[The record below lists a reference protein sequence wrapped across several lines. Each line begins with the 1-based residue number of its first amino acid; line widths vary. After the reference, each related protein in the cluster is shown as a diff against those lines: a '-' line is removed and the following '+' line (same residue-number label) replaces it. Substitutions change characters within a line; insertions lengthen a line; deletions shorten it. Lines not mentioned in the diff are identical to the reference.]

1 VRPTAKRYAAAGALA
16 GFAWRALEPSLQRL
30 FGHPYSDPELLTAF
44 VTRGRAQPVLDYC
57 VQGLG
62 GAAFGAGFARFGGR
76 TTTQAVTV
84 SLAENALLLTLSPLV
99 DRIHPDARDGRWPP
113 LTANPR
119 AIAVSTSGHL
129 LYGVL
134 LGVLAGVNRRRVDR
148 TARWPVP
155 RST

>member
-1 VRPTAKRYAAAGALA
+1 V
-16 GFAWRALEPSLQRL
+16 
-30 FGHPYSDPELLTAF
+30 
-44 VTRGRAQPVLDYC
+44 
-57 VQGLG
+57 
-62 GAAFGAGFARFGGR
+62 
-76 TTTQAVTV
+76 
-84 SLAENALLLTLSPLV
+84 
-99 DRIHPDARDGRWPP
+99 RDGRWPP
-113 LTANPR
+113 LTANAR